1 MAQIKESHRRR
12 LSCEVPIP
20 FSFHSGTCKGSPARI
35 PTFTTGLD
43 RSKSPTGAGSS
54 FIASQISHAAPG
66 VGMQQPSTT
75 APIQPSGP
83 STFPLSVL
91 PLRSPDL
98 WCHELLVQ
106 ANHTSMLVCT
116 MVLPDMVVSWVV
128 PVCQEFSA
136 PAGVTLRLVEQ
147 MHETPAEAG

>member
-1 MAQIKESHRRR
+1 MAQVKESHRS

-35 PTFTTGLD
+35 PTFTTELD
-43 RSKSPTGAGSS
+43 RSKPPIGAVSS
-54 FIASQISHAAPG
+54 LIGSQITHAAPRI
-66 VGMQQPSTT
+66 GMQLPSTT
-75 APIQPSGP
+75 PPNQPSGP
-83 STFPLSVL
+83 STYPLSVL
-91 PLRSPDL
+91 PLRSSDL
-98 WCHELLVQ
+98 WCHESLVQ

-116 MVLPDMVVSWVV
+116 MILPDMVVSWVV